1 MGLFDPIGAELFDLN
16 GDGTLDCAERGNYY
30 DVTNEIADSVY
41 GDDDSTDDLYDIEE
55 EIEEEIDEDLDED
68 LDDGLDDGLDDYF
81 GGDDF

>member
-16 GDGTLDCAERGNYY
+16 GDGTLNCVELGNYY

-41 GDDDSTDDLYDIEE
+41 GDDDSTDDLYDI
-55 EIEEEIDEDLDED
+55 DEDVDEDVDED
-68 LDDGLDDGLDDYF
+68 LDDDLDDHHDDGLDDYF